1 MSNHYHFIFKTPE
14 PNMVEGMGWF
24 QNTWTRRIAPPPTPP
39 YGLEKQFPS
48 NLPHQPR
55 PPKGWKSN
63 FLAIFDWNGRAGE
76 FDLRVLREP
85 NPIAHEIP
93 PTLMKSLP
101 TTTCILALG
110 LCTISANAALVSGV
124 TAISSFSTASA
135 NRTPVSAVNGSGL
148 NASATPDVP
157 GSWTH
162 QGGNG
167 EFGGDLNWLAFARAD
182 LNATNTDVANHWIGF
197 DLGSRESLDS
207 MNLFNFGVSTGGNN
221 DRGVNQGDIYYRSD
235 SFGNNSDNNNVAFD
249 NTGWT
254 LLGTAGAQ
262 TFAIGPNDGSFQ
274 GATNV
279 PLGGISARYFAI
291 DINSD
296 HGDGD
301 FVGVGEVQFFTPEPS
316 TSVLC
321 GFAAIA
327 LLVRRRR

>member
-1 MSNHYHFIFKTPE
+1 
-14 PNMVEGMGWF
+14 
-24 QNTWTRRIAPPPTPP
+24 
-39 YGLEKQFPS
+39 
-48 NLPHQPR
+48 
-55 PPKGWKSN
+55 
-63 FLAIFDWNGRAGE
+63 
-76 FDLRVLREP
+76 
-85 NPIAHEIP
+85 
-93 PTLMKSLP
+93 MKSLP
-101 TTTCILALG
+101 TTCILALG
-110 LCTISANAALVSGV
+110 LCTISANAALISGV
-124 TAISSFSTASA
+124 TAISSYSTATAS
-135 NRTPVSAVNGSGL
+135 RTPASAVNGSGL
-148 NASATPDVP
+148 NSSATPDVP

-162 QGGNG
+162 QGGSGVYG
-167 EFGGDLNWLAFARAD
+167 ENWNWLAFARVD
-182 LNATNTDVANHWIGF
+182 LNPNNANVANHWIGF
-197 DLGSRESLDS
+197 DLGATVSLESMS
-207 MNLFNFGVSTGGNN
+207 LFNLGVSSGGNN

-249 NTGWT
+249 NTDWT

-301 FVGVGEVQFFTPEPS
+301 FVGIGEVQFFTPEPS
-316 TSVLC
+316 TSALC